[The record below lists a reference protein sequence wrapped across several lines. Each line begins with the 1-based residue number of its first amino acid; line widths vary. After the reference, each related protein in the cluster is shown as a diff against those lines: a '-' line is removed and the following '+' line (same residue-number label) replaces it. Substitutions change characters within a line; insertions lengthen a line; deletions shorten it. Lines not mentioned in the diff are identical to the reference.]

1 MPHRR
6 FIASRPLVLAAPAA
20 AHAQGVV
27 KGESKLRH
35 NGIGTA
41 LTGMTVKKARK
52 AA

>member
-6 FIASRPLVLAAPAA
+6 FIASRPLVLAAA

-41 LTGMTVKKARK
+41 FTGMTVKKARK